1 MQYKMNGETGMQRSF
16 LLHLINAENLPP
28 EGNSLPQ

>member
-1 MQYKMNGETGMQRSF
+1 MQYKMDREKGTQRSF
-16 LLHLINAENLPP
+16 LLHLINADNLPP